1 MLALQ
6 TIKIN
11 GFSGSVFS
19 LLFYGVLFS
28 IALYLIIY
36 NLIKKFKENS
46 RKMKLEK
53 QLREQVGNRMLCIKC
68 SYCKKRFYKPFR
80 TSYHLSTYVPI
91 YCRRFKK
98 PLPLGTALLVCQAD
112 DPLKAMREK
121 KQ

>member
-6 TIKIN
+6 TIEIN

-19 LLFYGVLFS
+19 FLFYGVLFA
-28 IALYLIIY
+28 IALYFIIF
-36 NLIKKFKENS
+36 NLIKKSKENS
-46 RKMKLEK
+46 KKMKLEK
-53 QLREQVGNRMLCIKC
+53 QLREEVGNRMLCIHC
-68 SYCKKRFYKPFR
+68 PYCKTRFYKPFR
-80 TSYHLSTYVPI
+80 TTYHLSSNVPI